1 MVLLVNQGSL
11 NLLLPAHPSL
21 LPWKSIP
28 QLQKQDMLQQANAA
42 ANGGYNQ
49 SIWMLQTS
57 NNAGGEMGEKMVQEG
72 HCFASLSIQEQ
83 S

>member
-1 MVLLVNQGSL
+1 
-11 NLLLPAHPSL
+11 
-21 LPWKSIP
+21 
-28 QLQKQDMLQQANAA
+28 MLQQANAA